1 MPKPR
6 VIESTVEQNKAERQK
21 VKNGMS
27 DIKATP
33 EIEKAIRGLYVK
45 GKGFLPMS
53 VCGYCR
59 DCKWL
64 AGSTC
69 TSAEMAGGKLT
80 NPETKAIARDMEKWN
95 AYLEVSPDF
104 GCVQFDAIES
114 EG

>member
-1 MPKPR
+1 
-6 VIESTVEQNKAERQK
+6 

-59 DCKWL
+59 DCKWWKVYSMWRICEL
-64 AGSTC
+64 MEGD
-69 TSAEMAGGKLT
+69 
-80 NPETKAIARDMEKWN
+80 PEGEQVHPESKAKGDNVEIE
-95 AYLEVSPDF
+95 PDF
-104 GCVQFDAIES
+104 GCVQFEAKES